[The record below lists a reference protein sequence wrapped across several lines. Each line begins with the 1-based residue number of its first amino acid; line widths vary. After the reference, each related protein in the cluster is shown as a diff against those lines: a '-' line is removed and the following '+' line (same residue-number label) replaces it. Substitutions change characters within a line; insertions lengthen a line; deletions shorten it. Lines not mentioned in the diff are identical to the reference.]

1 MNLMEKNM
9 ELNALM
15 GSFNEVLKSYENSG
29 FSVYVETD
37 YFRDSYDVSNVPASV
52 YLVQNGNGLIDEKI
66 GMLLNSVSCYFL
78 INVVSLEEFIGNYKD
93 NTTLI
98 GETD

>member
-9 ELNALM
+9 ELSSLM
-15 GSFNEVLKSYENSG
+15 NSFKEVLKSYDNKG
-29 FSVYVETD
+29 FSVYVETN

-52 YLVQNGNGLIDEKI
+52 YLVPNGNGLVDETI
-66 GMLLNSVSCYFL
+66 GMLLNSVTCYFL